1 MTLAI
6 AEAPVVATQE
16 IAPVPLE
23 FEDESV
29 RIVHHKFTVDDYY
42 RMLEIGVLAE
52 DDRVEL
58 IDGEVR
64 EMCPIDPVHAA
75 NIDRLNRLLSR
86 RINEQTIIRVQNPI
100 RLHDNTEPIPDLTL
114 VRWQDDF
121 YEHHHPLPADVLI
134 LIEVANT
141 SLAYDR
147 KEKLPRYAAAGIPEV
162 WLINIA
168 RQTIEQ
174 YTTPANGQYTERV
187 VLNRGQT
194 LTPKA
199 IDGIE
204 LTVDQIFGQKSS

>member
-64 EMCPIDPVHAA
+64 EMCPIDPVHSGTI
-75 NIDRLNRLLSR
+75 NRLNYYLSAQLR
-86 RINEQTIIRVQNPI
+86 NRAIVSVQNPV
-100 RLHDNTEPIPDLTL
+100 RLDENNEPLPDLAV
-114 VRWQDDF
+114 VRWRDDF
-121 YEHHHPLPADVLI
+121 YEQRHPLPGDVLI
-134 LIEVANT
+134 AIEVANT

-168 RQTIEQ
+168 RQTVEQ
-174 YTTPANGQYTERV
+174 YAKPVNGQYTEQLIV
-187 VLNRGQT
+187 NRGHA
-194 LTPKA
+194 LMAKA
-199 IDGIE
+199 IDGVE
-204 LTVDQIFGQKSS
+204 LPVDQIFGRQSS